1 MLVSEQAAQV
11 AETTSET
18 EAIEGDQAE
27 LYVAPTGVHP
37 TPSGGLSYVPTIE
50 QQISQAQAREG
61 VGQERGIIPPDVET
75 ELPLALAHQR
85 ISTLTKQRNALAESG
100 DTLIVYLQRAMR
112 NLPRGERELIEQDM
126 RGEARL
132 AELGIIDIVFPPTK
146 RRESR

>member
-1 MLVSEQAAQV
+1 MLVSEQAAQAV
-11 AETTSET
+11 ETTSESGP
-18 EAIEGDQAE
+18 IQGDQAE
-27 LYVAPTGVHP
+27 LYAPTGVHP
-37 TPSGGLSYVPTIE
+37 IRTDGLPYVPTIE
-50 QQISQAQAREG
+50 QQIAQTQARESAG
-61 VGQERGIIPPDVET
+61 TQERGIIPPDIET

-112 NLPRGERELIEQDM
+112 NLPRGERDLIEQDM

-132 AELGIIDIVFPPTK
+132 AELGILDIVFPPTK